1 MNDPSVKIGT
11 IGGIFFNFLVLPWM
25 DIEKTIILSA
35 TGALVSFLMS
45 LFLRRI
51 TKSKR
56 SVKEKGCPIR
66 GGLFW
71 FIDVYRSEVQTFNL
85 SLRLRR
91 IYMPY
96 E

>member
-1 MNDPSVKIGT
+1 MTDPSVKIGT

-51 TKSKR
+51 TKSK
-56 SVKEKGCPIR
+56 KD
-66 GGLFW
+66 L
-71 FIDVYRSEVQTFNL
+71 
-85 SLRLRR
+85 
-91 IYMPY
+91 
-96 E
+96 